1 MNIIDTFRYLVSL
14 EEHKHFSR
22 AAQACHITQ
31 PALSNALKALEEE
44 MGVKIVNRGR
54 NYEGLTVEGK
64 KVLASAYQVLHEIGK
79 LKSEIKSQ
87 KSAPIGNLVIGS
99 IPSTLPVASQFAAS
113 IFSEFNGLKPTVRS
127 MTSHDLELSLENLSV
142 DVAFG
147 YTDRPTVDTQ
157 ELRIIPQYEEK
168 YFFIKKNVSSDGF
181 GSISWKEAAK
191 SKLSL
196 LTPEMHNRKLIDVFF
211 KKNNVE
217 IEPVMQTDSIFS
229 LLLSVQSSDLAT
241 ILSGPTAKFA
251 KTNKDLSIR
260 ELTDPSE
267 GTAIGIM
274 IPSANRLSIVQFA
287 VEEFATSNKWYE
299 ILGDIS
305 IP

>member
-54 NYEGLTVEGK
+54 NYEGLTDEGK
-64 KVLASAYQVLHEIGK
+64 QVLTSAYQVLHEIGK
-79 LKSEIKSQ
+79 LKSEIKSK
-87 KSAPIGNLVIGS
+87 KSAPMGNLIIGS

-113 IFSEFNGLKPTVRS
+113 IFGEFNGLKPVVRS

-147 YTDRPTVDTQ
+147 YTDRSAVHAQ
-157 ELRIIPQYEEK
+157 ELHILPQYEEK
-168 YFFIKKNVSSDGF
+168 YFYIKKSS
-181 GSISWKEAAK
+181 SSTSSLPISWKEAAEG
-191 SKLSL
+191 KLCL
-196 LTPEMHNRKLIDVFF
+196 LTPEMHNRKLIDIFF
-211 KKNNVE
+211 KKNDIV

-229 LLLSVQSSDLAT
+229 LLLSVQFSDLAT
-241 ILSGPTAKFA
+241 ILSGPTANFA
-251 KTNKDLSIR
+251 KINKELSIR

-267 GTAIGIM
+267 STAIGIM
-274 IPSANRLSIVQFA
+274 IPSSHKLSVMQYV
-287 VEEFATSNKWYE
+287 VEEFAMSEKWSS
-299 ILGDIS
+299 ILGGIS
-305 IP
+305 MP

>member
-64 KVLASAYQVLHEIGK
+64 QVLASAYQVLHEIGK
-79 LKSEIKSQ
+79 LKSEINSQ

-113 IFSEFNGLKPTVRS
+113 IFGEFNGLKPTVRS

-147 YTDRPTVDTQ
+147 YTDRPTVHTQ
-157 ELRIIPQYEEK
+157 ELRVIPQYEEK
-168 YFFIKKNVSSDGF
+168 YFFIKKNVSSDSF
-181 GSISWKEAAK
+181 GPISWKGGG
-191 SKLSL
+191 
-196 LTPEMHNRKLIDVFF
+196 
-211 KKNNVE
+211 KKQTFPPDILKCI
-217 IEPVMQTDSIFS
+217 IES
-229 LLLSVQSSDLAT
+229 
-241 ILSGPTAKFA
+241 
-251 KTNKDLSIR
+251 
-260 ELTDPSE
+260 
-267 GTAIGIM
+267 
-274 IPSANRLSIVQFA
+274 
-287 VEEFATSNKWYE
+287 
-299 ILGDIS
+299 
-305 IP
+305 

>member
-31 PALSNALKALEEE
+31 PALSNALKSLEEE

-54 NYEGLTVEGK
+54 NYEGLTAEGK
-64 KVLASAYQVLHEIGK
+64 RVLASAYQVLHEIGK
-79 LKSEIKSQ
+79 LKSEISSQ
-87 KSAPIGNLVIGS
+87 KSAPIGKIIIGS

-113 IFSEFNGLKPTVRS
+113 IFEEFDGLKPIVRS

-142 DVAFG
+142 DIAFG
-147 YTDRPTVDTQ
+147 YTERPTVHTQ
-157 ELRIIPQYEEK
+157 ELRVISQYEEK
-168 YFFIKKNVSSDGF
+168 YFFIKRSSDSF
-181 GSISWKEAAK
+181 GPISWKEAAR

-196 LTPEMHNRKLIDVFF
+196 LTSEMHNRKLIDIFF
-211 KKNNVE
+211 KKNNIE

-229 LLLSVQSSDLAT
+229 LLLSVQSSELAT

-251 KTNKDLSIR
+251 KTNKELSVR
-260 ELTDPSE
+260 ELTDPAES
-267 GTAIGIM
+267 TAIGIM
-274 IPSANRLSIVQFA
+274 IPSSNRLSIVQCA
-287 VEEFATSNKWYE
+287 AEEFAFSEKWGK

-305 IP
+305 MP